1 MGQRNKQT
9 TLALEGEDTENELEN
24 QMEMTDEVQR
34 LEKLG
39 VSEEV
44 QETQLM
50 RTEESL
56 NRTRSLD
63 PMQRKEQHGNWEG
76 ILTFLFQIKL

>member
-1 MGQRNKQT
+1 
-9 TLALEGEDTENELEN
+9 
-24 QMEMTDEVQR
+24 MEMTDEVQR

-63 PMQRKEQHGNWEG
+63 PMQRKEQHRNWEG